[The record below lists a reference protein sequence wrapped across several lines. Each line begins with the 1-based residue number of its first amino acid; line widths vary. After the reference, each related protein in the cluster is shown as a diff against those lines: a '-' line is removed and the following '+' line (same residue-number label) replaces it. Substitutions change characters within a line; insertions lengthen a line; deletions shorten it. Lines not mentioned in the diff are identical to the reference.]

1 MTQMPTILNQQLSAV
16 DLLNL
21 RVSPHKPRILDK
33 FMQKLRD
40 LYWSRIDNMKIF
52 NAKAQRNKDAE
63 VFPKALR
70 LLPLCIFALSS
81 FSNS

>member
-40 LYWSRIDNMKIF
+40 EIKSGG
-52 NAKAQRNKDAE
+52 
-63 VFPKALR
+63 
-70 LLPLCIFALSS
+70 LLC
-81 FSNS
+81 